1 MIITGFLIKRNIFK
15 NYDMEKVTLTYLK
28 YLMFY
33 SSLSEESFTCLS
45 EEPFSSVKSFYGL
58 DQICVSI
65 NISLIDRTFHQA
77 KQITYW

>member
-1 MIITGFLIKRNIFK
+1 MIITGFMIKRNIFK
-15 NYDMEKVTLTYLK
+15 SYDMEKVTLTYLN

-45 EEPFSSVKSFYGL
+45 EGPFSSLKSFYGL
-58 DQICVSI
+58 DKIRVSI

-77 KQITYW
+77 KQIT

>member
-1 MIITGFLIKRNIFK
+1 
-15 NYDMEKVTLTYLK
+15 
-28 YLMFY
+28 MFY

-77 KQITYW
+77 KQITY